1 LLEEQLAAPI
11 EDQHVDRPVPQLLPV
26 DLAPRKL
33 ADHLVL
39 LIDDIKN
46 LFAHPRSLEGE
57 CRGRQSVIRQA

>member
-1 LLEEQLAAPI
+1 
-11 EDQHVDRPVPQLLPV
+11 VDRPVPQLLPV